1 MISRFSK
8 AWRSVLFSGQA
19 WISKNPGRQKESSDT
34 QHLGTS
40 FFLYETLFKI
50 LMRLPYGQELWIGF
64 FLSSFEDV

>member
-1 MISRFSK
+1 MEVSPVFRPSLDQQKPWK
-8 AWRSVLFSGQA
+8 AEGKLRHTAPRNF
-19 WISKNPGRQKESSDT
+19 
-34 QHLGTS
+34 